1 MVLLTFSPARL
12 LPHSYSEIL
21 AETWLY
27 KKIYKT
33 EMKFWAVLGRRGC
46 REKTLQTAISMQLF
60 EVVFSTFCGQ
70 KHNLNLFFK
79 YFSIRTKKLHN
90 KKLSNI

>member
-12 LPHSYSEIL
+12 LPHSYTEIL

-33 EMKFWAVLGRRGC
+33 EMKFWAGGAA
-46 REKTLQTAISMQLF
+46 EKKTPNCHKYATLWS
-60 EVVFSTFCGQ
+60 VFSTFCVH
-70 KHNLNLFFK
+70 KIFL
-79 YFSIRTKKLHN
+79 
-90 KKLSNI
+90 